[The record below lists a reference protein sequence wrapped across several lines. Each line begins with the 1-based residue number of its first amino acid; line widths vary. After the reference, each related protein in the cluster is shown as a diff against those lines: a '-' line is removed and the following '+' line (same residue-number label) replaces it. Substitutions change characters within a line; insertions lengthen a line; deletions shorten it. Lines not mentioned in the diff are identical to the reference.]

1 MKFQT
6 ELEMLHLEELLS
18 KKERSLLQKDSAAII
33 LKDLTKMRLGLKIH
47 KAGGS

>member
-6 ELEMLHLEELLS
+6 ELEMPHLEELLL
-18 KKERSLLQKDSAAII
+18 KKVRSLLRKDSAAIT
-33 LKDLTKMRLGLKIH
+33 LKDLIKMRLGLKIH